1 MVDIKKNIL
10 MTFKKYYISILL
22 FIFATIEL
30 MIVIKNDYYGTY
42 VDESNAR
49 LIMTLIYGAVVS
61 LVIRSLISRVENK
74 IKQPNWLYLLVPIL
88 MSFVYFGILHDLNG
102 SFQGVKY
109 IIFNFLTAILFI
121 VIPFLG
127 KNEDSD
133 YYSYKVILSLV
144 ITGVCYLLMILG
156 IFLIIESIS
165 MLFEI
170 KVKSYIFAE
179 IAIFVLGFLMPTLFL
194 SGIPKTDEKRKEYP
208 NFIKKVLM
216 YIVFPILSIYT
227 IVLYAYFIKILFMF
241 EIPSN
246 MLGNLVIY
254 YSIVSVVVLYFT
266 SKMKDNKWS
275 NYFIKVYPYTLIIPL
290 IMMFISFIIRINEYG
305 FTIARY
311 YALLIFI
318 FAMISIFMIKVKDKV
333 KYIPVTLSI
342 LLFISIFGPL
352 SATNISKI
360 SQEHKLE
367 SILETNNMLVDNK
380 IVKNPT
386 LNDEDKDKIF
396 SILGYFSNY
405 HTLDEI
411 DVLPDDFD
419 INNMEEVFGF
429 SNN

>member
-102 SFQGVKY
+102 SFQGLKY
-109 IIFNFLTAILFI
+109 IIFNFLTAILFL

-127 KNEDSD
+127 KKEDSD

-156 IFLIIESIS
+156 IFLIIGSIS

-179 IAIFVLGFLMPTLFL
+179 IAIFILGFLMPTLFL
-194 SGIPKTDEKRKEYP
+194 SGLPKTDEKRKEYP

-266 SKMKDNKWS
+266 NKMKDNKGS

-367 SILETNNMLVDNK
+367 SILESNNMLVDNK

>member
-1 MVDIKKNIL
+1 

-102 SFQGVKY
+102 AFQGVKY
-109 IIFNFLTAILFI
+109 IIFNFLTAILFL

-144 ITGVCYLLMILG
+144 ITGVCYLLMMLG
-156 IFLIIESIS
+156 IFLIIGSIS

-170 KVKSYIFAE
+170 NVKSYIFAE
-179 IAIFVLGFLMPTLFL
+179 IAIFILGFLMPTLFL

-208 NFIKKVLM
+208 NFIKKVLT

-246 MLGNLVIY
+246 MLGNLVTY
-254 YSIVSVVVLYFT
+254 YSIVSIVVLYFT
-266 SKMKDNKWS
+266 SKMKDNKGS

-290 IMMFISFIIRINEYG
+290 IMMFVSFIIRINEYG

-318 FAMISIFMIKVKDKV
+318 FVMISIFMIKVKDKV

-360 SQEHKLE
+360 SQENKLE
-367 SILETNNMLVDNK
+367 SILEANNMLVDNK

-405 HTLDEI
+405 HTLEDI